1 MLRAGVIGLGK
12 IGTPMARRVLDEG
25 FPLAVRD
32 RRPEAMQPL
41 VADGARACTSAA
53 EVARRSDVI
62 CVVVLD
68 DEQVEQ
74 VLLGPQGIVE
84 GAASD
89 LVVCVSSTVRESTV
103 FRLADEAR
111 PRGVIVIDAGVAGGF
126 ERAAT
131 GELVT
136 TVGGSGAA
144 FDRVQPVLQAFS
156 KEVIHAGPLGAGMR
170 LKLIKN
176 LISYLA
182 MIAGHEGM
190 LLAEAAGIE
199 AAVVRH
205 VVEQTELVDQFFH
218 AALGRSSSQRLA
230 PDAAAEELAHA
241 LHFAE
246 VARKDMLAI
255 EDLGRQVG
263 VDLPYARTA
272 RANAGRLF
280 RTPDAPDGPDAP
292 DRGVGDR

>member
-12 IGTPMARRVLDEG
+12 IGTPMAQRVLGKG

-32 RRPEAMQPL
+32 LRPDAMEPL
-41 VADGARACTSAA
+41 VARGAQTCTSAA
-53 EVARRSDVI
+53 EVARRSEVI

-68 DEQVEQ
+68 DEQVEE
-74 VLLGPQGIVE
+74 VLLGAQGIVE
-84 GAASD
+84 GAAPG

-103 FRLADEAR
+103 FRLAEEVL
-111 PRGVIVIDAGVAGGF
+111 PRGLRVIDAGVAGGY
-126 ERAAT
+126 ESAES
-131 GELVT
+131 GSLVT
-136 TVGGSGAA
+136 TVGG
-144 FDRVQPVLQAFS
+144 DRASFERAQPVLQAFS
-156 KEVIHAGPLGAGMR
+156 KEVLHAGPLGAGMR

-199 AAVVRH
+199 PAVVRH

-218 AALGRSSSQRLA
+218 GALGRPHSQRLA
-230 PDAAAEELAHA
+230 RDAPAAELEHAH
-241 LHFAE
+241 HFAK

-255 EDLGRQVG
+255 EDFGRAVG
-263 VDLPYARTA
+263 VDLPYARSA
-272 RANAGRLF
+272 RENAGRLF
-280 RTPDAPDGPDAP
+280 LTPEEPTGE
-292 DRGVGDR
+292 